1 MESSSGG
8 GRLFDH
14 YIAVDWSATE
24 AVTPKRPSR
33 DAVWVGEAART
44 EGSPAAPVRETYWR
58 TRSACSE
65 FLRSRLLDLVAERRR
80 VLISFDFSYGYPAG
94 FAAALGLNGEGPA
107 WRRIWNELRRLVQD
121 GPENTN
127 NRFAVAAE
135 LNSRCMQAI
144 PGPLWG
150 RPAGKPLAALST
162 HSPPFPFETRSGVRL
177 ERLRRADRLEPK
189 IQSVWK
195 IMYPASVG
203 GQTLMGIPAVAALR
217 DDPGLR
223 DCSRIWPFETGFT
236 TEPIPAA
243 GPAILHAEI
252 WPGAIPE
259 PLDPREVIRDRAQV
273 RAAVT
278 WLRRQDTAGE
288 LAARFGP
295 PAHLTPAE
303 IRLCVEEEGWILGA
317 GARERR

>member
-8 GRLFDH
+8 RLFDV
-14 YIAVDWSATE
+14 YIAVDWSATGK
-24 AVTPKRPSR
+24 ATPKRPTR
-33 DAVWVGEAART
+33 DAIWVGEAT
-44 EGSPAAPVRETYWR
+44 GSEDAPAAPVCATYWR

-65 FLRSRLLDLVAERRR
+65 HLRSRLLKLVAEERR
-80 VLISFDFSYGYPAG
+80 VLVCFDFSYGYPAG
-94 FAAALGLNGEGPA
+94 FAAALGLTGEGPA
-107 WRRIWNELRRLVQD
+107 WRRIWNELGRLVEN
-121 GPENTN
+121 GPENAN

-135 LNSRCMQAI
+135 LNFRCTQSI

-150 RPAGKPLAALST
+150 RPAKKPLAALST
-162 HSPPFPFETRSGVRL
+162 HSPPFPFQTRSGIRL
-177 ERLRRADRLEPK
+177 ERYRLAERLEPK

-217 DDPGLR
+217 DDPWLR

-236 TEPIPAA
+236 EEPIPAA

-259 PLDPREVIRDRAQV
+259 PLDRGEVIRDRAQV
-273 RAAVT
+273 RAAVA
-278 WLRRQDTAGE
+278 WLRRKDTAGE
-288 LAARFGP
+288 LRAFFG
-295 PAHLTPAE
+295 TPAYLSPADVRRC
-303 IRLCVEEEGWILGA
+303 IEEEGWILGA
-317 GARERR
+317 GAGDRR